1 MWLART
7 SYSVSWLN
15 TSSAASSLR
24 NSDRGPEWIADSS
37 GNRSAARGLCA
48 HVRAAFASAAVA
60 VLPVGVRQRM
70 DHAIVHSD
78 VSQNRLITPHALEHD
93 HSLYARWMS

>member
-1 MWLART
+1 
-7 SYSVSWLN
+7 
-15 TSSAASSLR
+15 
-24 NSDRGPEWIADSS
+24 
-37 GNRSAARGLCA
+37 
-48 HVRAAFASAAVA
+48 
-60 VLPVGVRQRM
+60 VRQRM